1 MMMDSFLGGEAGEF
15 VLVSWEW
22 FITDAQKHEEVN
34 RRRHC
39 PFVRLVLRVVGL
51 VVGVICDPISSL
63 QFFYGIYVLYGAI
76 QINAGS
82 LGLKRTNFVARH
94 SSSFFLSKGKQAAS
108 RGNLP
113 NLYLLYDSKISG
125 KCM

>member
-1 MMMDSFLGGEAGEF
+1 MSF
-15 VLVSWEW
+15 
-22 FITDAQKHEEVN
+22 
-34 RRRHC
+34 C
-39 PFVRLVLRVVGL
+39 PIGFTSVVVGL

-82 LGLKRTNFVARH
+82 LGLKRTNFVAHH

-108 RGNLP
+108 TLCNENENFVHSIAAAWWIDGTA
-113 NLYLLYDSKISG
+113 
-125 KCM
+125 